1 MSHKETMGANI
12 MAMTDALARCSE
24 GGAGVSRH
32 FLTPEH
38 KQASAL
44 IRGWMDDAGMET
56 RMDAIGNVVGRY
68 RGDGSIGRCLITG
81 SHQDTVRQG
90 GRYDGMLGIVTPI
103 ACISTLNRQGR
114 RLPFD
119 IEVIAFGDEEG
130 VRFGTTLLGS
140 HAVAGNFDLSV
151 LDKCDRAGVSIAEA
165 LIRFGLDPAGIPTE
179 ARRAEDVLA
188 YIELH
193 IEQGPVLEAEGLPVG
208 VVTAIAGATRSL
220 VNLSGMAGHAGTVPM
235 AARRDALAG
244 AAEAVLAV
252 ERICGEG
259 EDLVGTVGIIEANPG
274 AANVIPGRA
283 SFSLDV
289 RAPRDADKDK
299 ALAAIRREFE
309 AICTRRG
316 LSLDIEDIY
325 NEPAVTCAPWLV
337 EAGREAITDEGVRP
351 LSLFSGAGHDAV
363 ALSAI
368 CDVGMIFV
376 RCKGGI
382 SHNPSEAIT
391 EADAEIGAR
400 VFLRYLERIAEKAS
414 EAVPR

>member
-1 MSHKETMGANI
+1 MSGNETMGAAI

-24 GGAGVSRH
+24 AGPGVSRH

-38 KQASAL
+38 KQAAAL

-56 RMDAIGNVVGRY
+56 HMDAIGNVVGRY

-103 ACISTLNRQGR
+103 VCIAALNRQGR

-140 HAVAGNFDLSV
+140 HAVAGNFDPGV

-165 LIRFGLDPAGIPTE
+165 LERFGLDPAGIPAA

-188 YIELH
+188 YVELH

-220 VNLSGMAGHAGTVPM
+220 VRFTGMAGHAGTVPM
-235 AARRDALAG
+235 TARRDALAG
-244 AAEAVLAV
+244 AAEAILAV
-252 ERICGEG
+252 ERLCAEG
-259 EDLVGTVGIIEANPG
+259 RDLVGTVGIVEASPG
-274 AANVIPGRA
+274 AANVIPGGA

-289 RAPRDADKDK
+289 RAPGDADRDRV
-299 ALAAIRREFE
+299 LAVIREEFE
-309 AICTRRG
+309 TICARRG
-316 LSLDIEDIY
+316 LSLEIEDVY
-325 NEPAVTCAPWLV
+325 DEPAVTCAPWLV
-337 EAGREAITDEGVRP
+337 EAGRDAIAGEGIRP

-368 CDVGMIFV
+368 CDVGMLFV

-382 SHNPSEAIT
+382 SHNPAEAIT
-391 EADAEIGAR
+391 EADADTGAR
-400 VFLRYLERIAEKAS
+400 VFLRYLERIAERSA
-414 EAVPR
+414 